1 MCCDYIQRRYFCGIC
16 CIGAV
21 GGFGV
26 LIYGVSNLPSK
37 LPDNQVN
44 WGGQIISQ
52 PSGGSAQDL
61 QDYIHNSYEYK
72 LVTIGGIVMGCFI
85 LAMLICAWFGLG
97 APVIRRGR
105 QATVMVERPTI
116 QVHDNHNNN
125 HNNNDVEKRIRSP
138 SSLSPQLT
146 QAKHNRWKIN
156 EIV

>member
-85 LAMLICAWFGLG
+85 LAMLICAWFGLT
-97 APVIRRGR
+97 APVITRQRLRR
-105 QATVMVERPTI
+105 QAVVMVERPTI
-116 QVHDNHNNN
+116 QV
-125 HNNNDVEKRIRSP
+125 NNNDVEKRIRSS